1 MSNCAEVIII
11 GGGIIGSAT
20 AYYLAKKGC
29 SVIVLEKSASIGN
42 GGSSRN
48 GGGVRQSGRD
58 KREIPLARHGIEQLW
73 PSLGE
78 ELGVNVE
85 YHRDGNLRLGK
96 TEAHRQILNKLADN
110 ANSCGVDVK
119 MVSAE
124 EVRQINPFLSD
135 EVLCASWC
143 PTDGHANPLTATLGF
158 YKRAMD
164 LGVRFITAANVLA
177 IQKVKGRAT
186 QVVTEMG
193 TYSGQAVL
201 LTAGLGSKRIAGTVG
216 IHLPMRPE
224 LHEALVTEA
233 FPPLFWQMLG
243 TAEGDFYGHQTEHGS
258 FVIGAASGYEGFAQN
273 GDAQASSGFA
283 APIICR
289 KILDTIP
296 RLKKAKIVRTWA
308 GWLDMSADGV
318 PVLGSVEEVPGL
330 YLACMFT
337 GHGFGIAPAVGNQMA
352 QLIVDGASSID
363 LSALHYSRF
372 LEQ

>member
-11 GGGIIGSAT
+11 GGGIIGNAA
-20 AYYLAKKGC
+20 AYYLAKMGC
-29 SVIVLEKSASIGN
+29 SCIVLERGESIGT

-58 KREIPLARHGIEQLW
+58 KREIPLARHGIEGLW
-73 PSLGE
+73 PGLSE
-78 ELGVNVE
+78 ELGVDVE

-96 TEAHRQILNKLADN
+96 TEAHREILNNLAEN
-110 ANSCGVDVK
+110 AAGCGVDVK
-119 MVSAE
+119 MISGE
-124 EVRQINPFLSD
+124 EARQVNPHLSG

-164 LGVRFITAANVLA
+164 LGVRFVTGANVLA
-177 IQKVKGRAT
+177 IQKVKGRAS
-186 QVVTEMG
+186 QVVTENG
-193 TYSGQAVL
+193 VYSGQSVL
-201 LTAGLGSKRIAGTVG
+201 LAAGLGSKKIAKTVG
-216 IHLPMRPE
+216 IRLPMRPE

-258 FVIGAASGYEGFAQN
+258 FVIGAASGYEGFAQS
-273 GDAQASSGFA
+273 GEQASTGFA
-283 APIICR
+283 GPIICR
-289 KILDTIP
+289 KILSYIP
-296 RLKKAKIVRTWA
+296 RLQKAKIVRTWA

-318 PVLGSVEEVPGL
+318 PVLGGVEEVPGL

-337 GHGFGIAPAVGNQMA
+337 GHGFGIAPAVGDQMA
-352 QLIVDGASSID
+352 KLIVEGRSTVDI
-363 LSALHYSRF
+363 SALHYNRF
-372 LEQ
+372 SA